1 MIRFAWLQTRSQTV
15 ATAAGVLALAV
26 LAAIT
31 GIHLAHLYSSMV
43 AHCQSGCDLASSQ
56 FASHYNFLQH
66 AADILAM
73 VAPPLIGLFWGAP
86 LLARELETG
95 SYRLAWTQSVTR
107 SRWLLTKLGLGALAT
122 GTLAGLLTL
131 TITWWYRALD
141 QVDTNQ
147 YAVFDRRDL
156 VPIGYALF
164 AFATGAL
171 FGALL
176 RRTVPAMVA
185 TLVLY
190 VVARVASSLWI
201 RPHLLSPTRGSSSLL
216 DADGFGFTAR
226 DGQPLILVARGA
238 GPPDSWTLSNHLV
251 TSTGQ
256 RPSSSALAA
265 FLQQNCPTIGLPR
278 PVPAGAGRAISKAPD
293 PAAFQACQQ
302 AAARTFHI
310 ELSYQPASHYWPLQ
324 WLETGVFVGLAVLA
338 IAGCYWLITRRT
350 A

>member
-1 MIRFAWLQTRSQTV
+1 MIRFAWLQTRTQTLASTV
-15 ATAAGVLALAV
+15 AVFALAV
-26 LAAIT
+26 LATVT
-31 GIHLAHLYSSMV
+31 GVHLAHLYTSMV
-43 AHCQSGCDLASSQ
+43 THCQSGCDLASSQ

-66 AADILAM
+66 ASDILAQ

-122 GTLAGLLTL
+122 VTLAGLLTL
-131 TITWWYRALD
+131 TITWWYRSLD
-141 QVDTNQ
+141 KVGTNQ

-190 VVARVASSLWI
+190 VFTRVASALWI
-201 RPHLLSPTRGSSSLL
+201 RPHLLSPKHTASSLL
-216 DADGFGFTAR
+216 DANGFGFTAR
-226 DGQPLILVARGA
+226 DGAPLTMIVRGS
-238 GPPDSWTLSNHLV
+238 GPPQSWTLHSHLV

-256 RPSSSALAA
+256 RPSASALTT
-265 FLQQNCPTIGLPR
+265 FLQQNCPSIGLP
-278 PVPAGAGRAISKAPD
+278 PTAPAGRGIKAAPD
-293 PAAFQACQQ
+293 PAAFRACQA
-302 AAARTFHI
+302 AAARTYHLD
-310 ELSYQPASHYWPLQ
+310 LSYQPAGHYWPLQ
-324 WLETGVFVGLAVLA
+324 WLETGVFVGLALLA
-338 IAGCYWLITRRT
+338 AAGCYWLITRRT

>member
-1 MIRFAWLQTRSQTV
+1 MIRFAWLQTRTQTL
-15 ATAAGVLALAV
+15 ATGAAAVALAV

-31 GIHLAHLYSSMV
+31 GVHLAHLYSSLV
-43 AHCQSGCDLASSQ
+43 AHCQSSCDLASSQ

-66 AADILAM
+66 ALDILAQ

-122 GTLAGLLTL
+122 VTLAGLLTL
-131 TITWWYRALD
+131 TITWWYRSLD
-141 QVDTNQ
+141 KVDTNQ
-147 YAVFDRRDL
+147 YAVYDRRDL

-190 VVARVASSLWI
+190 VFARIASAVWI
-201 RPHLLSPTRGSSSLL
+201 RPHLLSPTHTTSSLL
-216 DADGFGFTAR
+216 DSDRFGFTAR
-226 DGQPLILVARGA
+226 DGAALTMVAKGS
-238 GPPDSWTLSNHLV
+238 GPPGSWTLSSHLS
-251 TSTGQ
+251 TGTGQ
-256 RPSSSALAA
+256 RPSSSALGA
-265 FLQQNCPTIGLPR
+265 FIQQNCPGITLPPR
-278 PVPAGAGRAISKAPD
+278 VPNGRAVTKAPD
-293 PAAFQACQQ
+293 PEAFQACRA

-324 WLETGVFVGLAVLA
+324 WLETGIFVGLALLA
-338 IAGCYWLITRRT
+338 AAGCYWLIARRT

>member
-1 MIRFAWLQTRSQTV
+1 MIRFAWLQTRTQTV
-15 ATAAGVLALAV
+15 VTGAAAIALAV

-31 GIHLAHLYSSMV
+31 GVHLAHLYASMV
-43 AHCQSGCDLASSQ
+43 AHCQSSCDLATSQ
-56 FASHYNFLQH
+56 LTSHYNFLQH
-66 AADILAM
+66 ALDLLSLI
-73 VAPPLIGLFWGAP
+73 APALFGLFWGAP

-107 SRWLLTKLGLGALAT
+107 SRWLLTKLGMGALAT
-122 GTLAGLLTL
+122 VTLAGLLTL

-141 QVDTNQ
+141 KLDTNQ

-190 VVARVASSLWI
+190 VLARVASSIWI
-201 RPHLLSPTRGSSSLL
+201 RPHLLSPTHATGSLL
-216 DADGFGFTAR
+216 DSDRFGFTAR
-226 DGQPLILVARGA
+226 NGAALTLVAKGA
-238 GPPDSWTLSNHLV
+238 GPPGSWTLSSHLA
-251 TSTGQ
+251 TGTGQ
-256 RPSSSALAA
+256 RPSSSALST
-265 FLQQNCPTIGLPR
+265 FLQQNCPNIGLP
-278 PVPAGAGRAISKAPD
+278 AGNPTGRGITKAPD
-293 PAAFQACQQ
+293 PDAFIACRG
-302 AAARTFHI
+302 AAARTFHLQ
-310 ELSYQPASHYWPLQ
+310 LSYQPASHYWPLQ
-324 WLETGVFVGLAVLA
+324 WLEAGIFVGLAVLA
-338 IAGCYWLITRRT
+338 AAGCYWLITRRT

>member
-1 MIRFAWLQTRSQTV
+1 
-15 ATAAGVLALAV
+15 
-26 LAAIT
+26 
-31 GIHLAHLYSSMV
+31 MV
-43 AHCQSGCDLASSQ
+43 AHCQSGCDLATSQ

-66 AADILAM
+66 ALDLLAL
-73 VAPPLIGLFWGAP
+73 VAPALFGLFWGAP

-122 GTLAGLLTL
+122 VTLAGLLTL

-141 QVDTNQ
+141 KVGTNQ

-190 VVARVASSLWI
+190 VFARVASAIWI
-201 RPHLLSPTRGSSSLL
+201 RPHLLSPTHATSSLL
-216 DADGFGFTAR
+216 DADRFGFTAR
-226 DGQPLILVARGA
+226 NGAAADPGRQGA
-238 GPPDSWTLSNHLV
+238 GPPGSWTLSSHLA

-256 RPSSSALAA
+256 VPSSSALST
-265 FLQQNCPTIGLPR
+265 FLQQNCPSIGSTARESDRSRHHQGAGPGGVPGLPR
-278 PVPAGAGRAISKAPD
+278 RQPPGPTTSNSATSRPATTGRCSGWRPASSSAWRCSRR
-293 PAAFQACQQ
+293 PAA
-302 AAARTFHI
+302 
-310 ELSYQPASHYWPLQ
+310 
-324 WLETGVFVGLAVLA
+324 TG
-338 IAGCYWLITRRT
+338 
-350 A
+350 